1 VLTDSDRFRPVFE
14 TAKLTTNERTNYP
27 YPAVRFGKMD
37 DFGDEQ
43 AMMVHYGAIKIQSI
57 ARMIIVRSR
66 VLKQLNERY
75 EKIYDPRRE
84 RYYYYDKVSD
94 KSSWGKPV
102 LLLKSDIKIISPTYA
117 FEDENAQQTTADVDS
132 VITVGSEQLTN
143 RTATDDD
150 DDEGLESDEGD
161 GESKEGD
168 EAEESDMDSDDSSAV
183 RQRRRLRRNYPR

>member
-1 VLTDSDRFRPVFE
+1 
-14 TAKLTTNERTNYP
+14 
-27 YPAVRFGKMD
+27 MD

-43 AMMVHYGAIKIQSI
+43 AVMVHYGAIKIQSI

-102 LLLKSDIKIISPTYA
+102 LLLKSDIKVISPTYA

-132 VITVGSEQLTN
+132 VITAGSEQLTN

-150 DDEGLESDEGD
+150 DDEGLEESDEGD

-168 EAEESDMDSDDSSAV
+168 EADESDMDSDDSSAV
-183 RQRRRLRRNYPR
+183 RQRRRLRRKYPR